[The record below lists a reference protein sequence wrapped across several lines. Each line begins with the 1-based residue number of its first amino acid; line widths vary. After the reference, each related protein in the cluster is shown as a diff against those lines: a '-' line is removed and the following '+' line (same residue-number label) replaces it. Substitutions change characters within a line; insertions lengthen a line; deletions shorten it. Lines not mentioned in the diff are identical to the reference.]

1 LPGHRV
7 RVFVN
12 TSSTFMKKAIT
23 AAAGSLAFATLA
35 GFATAPARAE
45 VAIIV
50 SAHSSLAPQVA
61 QVCQAFLGKVKS
73 PTPINFNEKSPLRDE
88 FFAKA
93 CKKDPVQVQAMWGKL
108 IFTGTGTP
116 PAEVDSSAAMKK
128 AIAADPN
135 AVGYIDKKDLDAS
148 VKLIATAN

>member
-1 LPGHRV
+1 
-7 RVFVN
+7 
-12 TSSTFMKKAIT
+12 MKTAINT
-23 AAAGSLAFATLA
+23 AAGALAVA
-35 GFATAPARAE
+35 GFAALAAAPAQAE

-50 SAHSSLAPQVA
+50 SAHSSQAPQVA

-73 PTPINFNEKSPLRDE
+73 PTPINLNEKNPLRDE

-116 PAEVDSSAAMKK
+116 PAEVDSAAAMKK
-128 AIAADPN
+128 AVAADPN

-148 VKLIATAN
+148 VKIVATAN

>member
-1 LPGHRV
+1 
-7 RVFVN
+7 
-12 TSSTFMKKAIT
+12 MKKAT
-23 AAAGSLAFATLA
+23 SAAAGALAIATFAT
-35 GFATAPARAE
+35 FATAPARAE
-45 VAIIV
+45 IGIIV
-50 SAHSSLAPQVA
+50 SAHSTQAPQVA

-73 PTPINFNEKSPLRDE
+73 PTPINLGEKNPLRDE

-128 AIAADPN
+128 AVAADPN
-135 AVGYIDKKDLDAS
+135 AVGYIDKKDIDAS
-148 VKLIATAN
+148 VKVIATAN

>member
-1 LPGHRV
+1 V
-7 RVFVN
+7 SVN
-12 TSSTFMKKAIT
+12 TISINMKKAFT
-23 AAAGSLAFATLA
+23 AASGALAIATLA
-35 GFATAPARAE
+35 GLAAAPAHAE

-50 SAHSSLAPQVA
+50 SAHAGQTPQVA

-73 PTPINFNEKSPLRDE
+73 PTPINMNEKNPLRDE

-116 PAEVDSSAAMKK
+116 PAEVDSAAAMKK
-128 AIAADPN
+128 AVAADPN
-135 AVGYIDKKDLDAS
+135 AVGYIDKKDIDAS
-148 VKLIATAN
+148 VKVIATAN

>member
-1 LPGHRV
+1 
-7 RVFVN
+7 
-12 TSSTFMKKAIT
+12 MKKAIT
-23 AAAGSLAFATLA
+23 AAAGALAFAAL
-35 GFATAPARAE
+35 ATAPSRAE

-50 SAHSSLAPQVA
+50 SAHSSQAPQVP

-73 PTPINFNEKSPLRDE
+73 PTPINLGEKNPLRDE

-116 PAEVDSSAAMKK
+116 PAEVDSAAAMKK
-128 AIAADPN
+128 AVAADPN
-135 AVGYIDKKDLDAS
+135 AVGYIDKKDADAS
-148 VKLIATAN
+148 VKVIATAN

>member
-1 LPGHRV
+1 
-7 RVFVN
+7 
-12 TSSTFMKKAIT
+12 MKKAINT
-23 AAAGSLAFATLA
+23 AAGALAAAGFAALAA
-35 GFATAPARAE
+35 APAQAE

-50 SAHSSLAPQVA
+50 SAHSSQAPQVA

-73 PTPINFNEKSPLRDE
+73 PTPINLNEKNPLRDE

-93 CKKDPVQVQAMWGKL
+93 CRKDPVQVQAMWGKL

-116 PAEVDSSAAMKK
+116 PAEVDSAAAMKK
-128 AIAADPN
+128 AVAADPN

-148 VKLIATAN
+148 VKVVATAN

>member
-1 LPGHRV
+1 MSGHRA

-12 TSSTFMKKAIT
+12 TNSTFMKKAKT
-23 AAAGSLAFATLA
+23 VAAGTLA
-35 GFATAPARAE
+35 MAMFAGMSSAPARAE

-88 FFAKA
+88 FFSKA

-128 AIAADPN
+128 TVAADPN
-135 AVGYIDKKDLDAS
+135 AVGYIDKKDADAS
-148 VKLIATAN
+148 VKVIATAN

>member
-1 LPGHRV
+1 M
-7 RVFVN
+7 N
-12 TSSTFMKKAIT
+12 KAT
-23 AAAGSLAFATLA
+23 TPAAGALALA
-35 GFATAPARAE
+35 MLCAAPARAE
-45 VAIIV
+45 IGIIV

-73 PTPINFNEKSPLRDE
+73 PTPITFNEKSPLRDE

-93 CKKDPVQVQAMWGKL
+93 CKKDPAQVQAMWGKL

-128 AIAADPN
+128 AVAADPN
-135 AVGYIDKKDLDAS
+135 AVGYIDKKDADAS
-148 VKLIATAN
+148 VKVIATAN

>member
-1 LPGHRV
+1 
-7 RVFVN
+7 
-12 TSSTFMKKAIT
+12 MKKAT
-23 AAAGSLAFATLA
+23 SAAAGALAIAAFAT
-35 GFATAPARAE
+35 FATAPARAE
-45 VAIIV
+45 IGIIV
-50 SAHSSLAPQVA
+50 SAHSTQAPQVA

-73 PTPINFNEKSPLRDE
+73 PTPINLGEKNPLRDE

-128 AIAADPN
+128 AVAADPN
-135 AVGYIDKKDLDAS
+135 AVGYIDKKDIDAS
-148 VKLIATAN
+148 VKVIATAN

>member
-1 LPGHRV
+1 
-7 RVFVN
+7 
-12 TSSTFMKKAIT
+12 MKTAIKT
-23 AAAGSLAFATLA
+23 AAGALAVA
-35 GFATAPARAE
+35 GFAALAAAPAQAE

-50 SAHSSLAPQVA
+50 SAHSSQAPQVA

-73 PTPINFNEKSPLRDE
+73 PTPINLNEKNPLRDE

-116 PAEVDSSAAMKK
+116 PAEVDSAAAMKK
-128 AIAADPN
+128 AVAADPN
-135 AVGYIDKKDLDAS
+135 AVGYIDKKDADAS
-148 VKLIATAN
+148 IKVVATAN